1 MKITVVGTGYVG
13 LVTAAIFASF
23 NNQVY
28 GLDIDQ
34 EKIESLKKGKVFFY
48 EPGLEELVQSGT
60 DKGNLHFTTSY
71 KEAVP
76 DSEVI
81 FICVGTPPKEN
92 GDYDLKYVLS
102 SAESIAGNLNN
113 YSVVTIKST
122 VPPGTNEKVK
132 KVMDKNTDIEY
143 DLASCPEFLRE
154 GSAVEDS
161 LNPSRIVIGA
171 DSEKAKEKLLKLHKS
186 IKGPRLLTDVR
197 SAQLI
202 KYASNA
208 FLATKIS
215 YINFLARLCDK
226 VGADINEVSKGL
238 GMDPRISASFL
249 RAGIGYGG
257 SCFPK
262 DTWALINF
270 AKRKGEEFTFLKQV
284 DNVNKTQVK
293 YFLNKA
299 EELAEDGLNNKKV
312 TVLGLS
318 FKPETDD
325 MREAQSIP
333 IIKGLVKRGA
343 EVTATDPVAIK
354 NAKNLIKGIEF
365 EKDLYKALENSEML
379 VLVTEWDEYKDLD
392 FTKVKK
398 IMKKPVVLDG
408 RNIYSPDKMK
418 KLGFVY
424 KGVGQ

>member
-34 EKIESLKKGKVFFY
+34 EKIDTLKKGKVFFY
-48 EPGLEELVQSGT
+48 EPGLEELVQSGI

-71 KEAVP
+71 KKAVP
-76 DSEVI
+76 ESEVI
-81 FICVGTPPKEN
+81 FICVGTPPKKN

-102 SAESIAGNLNN
+102 SAESIAKNLKK
-113 YSVVTIKST
+113 YSVVTVKST
-122 VPPGTNEKVK
+122 VPPGTNDKVK
-132 KVMDKNTDIEY
+132 EVMDKNTSVSY
-143 DLASCPEFLRE
+143 DLAACPEFLRE

-161 LNPSRIVIGA
+161 LNPSRIVIGT
-171 DSEKAKEKLLKLHKS
+171 DSEKAKEKLLKLHKQ
-186 IKGPRLLTDVR
+186 IKGPRLVTDVS

-238 GMDPRISASFL
+238 GMDPRISSSFL

-262 DTWALINF
+262 DTWALIRF

-284 DNVNKTQVK
+284 DNVNKTQVE

-299 EELAEDGLNNKKV
+299 EKLADDSLQSKKV

-333 IIKGLVKRGA
+333 LINGLNKRGA
-343 EVTATDPVAIK
+343 KVTATDPVAIK
-354 NAKNLIKGIEF
+354 NAQNLIEGIKY
-365 EKDLYKALENSEML
+365 EKDVYKALENSEML
-379 VLVTEWDEYKDLD
+379 ILVTEWDKYKNLD
-392 FTKVKK
+392 FKKVKK
-398 IMKKPVVLDG
+398 LMNKPVVLDG
-408 RNIYSPDKMK
+408 RNIYNPDKMK